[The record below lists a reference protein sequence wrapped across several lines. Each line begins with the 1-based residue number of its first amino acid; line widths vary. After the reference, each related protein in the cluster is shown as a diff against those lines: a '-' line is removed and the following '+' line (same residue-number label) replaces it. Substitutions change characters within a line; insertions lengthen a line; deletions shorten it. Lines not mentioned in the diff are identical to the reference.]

1 MEFSDKSSN
10 STEKCMLCLNP
21 AWIKIEL
28 IENNE
33 RSSRFVCVNHYIEFL
48 QQYLTEKLD
57 ESIILFTKESQML
70 EIPLYEAMERFGG
83 LDEKSLLDRYIV
95 YMNEKIQSIDSELSQ
110 SNEQFFGT
118 LLQNEKQD
126 KRLRILLAQ
135 ARIKHSNY

>member
-1 MEFSDKSSN
+1 
-10 STEKCMLCLNP
+10 MLCLNP

-33 RSSRFVCVNHYIEFL
+33 RSGRFICVNHYIEFL